1 MSQTSFTIAALFVG
15 FTIAA
20 LIVFTAITMG
30 AIAGA

>member
-20 LIVFTAITMG
+20 LIVLTAITMG

>member
-1 MSQTSFTIAALFVG
+1 MTQTSFTIAALFVCL
-15 FTIAA
+15 TIAA